1 MKTKEQ
7 IEEEAKALVALL
19 EALVAPLENDDDEA
33 ISRVAISRALSAL
46 NWVLDDTETFQSP
59 SQVARGYVSF

>member
-1 MKTKEQ
+1 MKTKDQ

-59 SQVARGYVSF
+59 SQVATGYVSF